1 MVLIEFVLAEL
12 EKALDCWQVY
22 FLKPS
27 KPETG
32 VTGNE
37 TGNETKQVMKTGNEN
52 NDFYQV
58 ALLCL

>member
-1 MVLIEFVLAEL
+1 MNGKFI
-12 EKALDCWQVY
+12 